1 MKSQGDE
8 ITGGGPRRHGLID
21 RNEPLRES
29 PRTAG
34 ISVTAP
40 LELKI
45 RFEHLAID
53 YKSKYGH
60 RITLESLY
68 LIALE
73 QGIPSFE
80 DLESLLAEQPL
91 R

>member
-1 MKSQGDE
+1 
-8 ITGGGPRRHGLID
+8 
-21 RNEPLRES
+21 
-29 PRTAG
+29 
-34 ISVTAP
+34 